1 MLRNLIYD
9 RYWARQKNVEPTGFP
24 AGIKMQGGES
34 TIDDLVR
41 SGKIAITQGGRSRPR
56 RRGALLLRRAL
67 IGTRSE
73 RGGLFRPRSGDHH
86 RAGRWQWPLSL
97 GATVTRNG
105 DG

>member
-1 MLRNLIYD
+1 MHEATRLGRALIQSTTGRAPVPWAVLRNLIYD

-73 RGGLFRPRSGDHH
+73 RGVP
-86 RAGRWQWPLSL
+86 A
-97 GATVTRNG
+97 AV
-105 DG
+105 